1 MIPEFYQKSLNYLH
15 SSYATYQLHKG
26 NCEGIVNLMHY
37 MASLLDI
44 DSQTVHCHDRRSNIY
59 GSNHALIRFKTIE
72 GWKYYDPTYDREN
85 SDYYKDMN
93 LKEVEEY
100 ADLPKI
106 EHIINRRE
114 RYNNDD
120 YTRTLHK

>member
-1 MIPEFYQKSLNYLH
+1 MNYKIINGAVSYGADTILEEVGEKWKTLDRDQKTAL
-15 SSYATYQLHKG
+15 A
-26 NCEGIVNLMHY
+26 
-37 MASLLDI
+37 
-44 DSQTVHCHDRRSNIY
+44 QTVAGLRQYNQFA
-59 GSNHALIRFKTIE
+59 ALM
-72 GWKYYDPTYDREN
+72 EN
-85 SDYYKDMN
+85 YDYYKDMN

-120 YTRTLHK
+120 YTRILHK

>member
-1 MIPEFYQKSLNYLH
+1 
-15 SSYATYQLHKG
+15 
-26 NCEGIVNLMHY
+26 
-37 MASLLDI
+37 
-44 DSQTVHCHDRRSNIY
+44 
-59 GSNHALIRFKTIE
+59 
-72 GWKYYDPTYDREN
+72 
-85 SDYYKDMN
+85 MN